1 MNDTRN
7 ETAYTIENIVCD
19 FFSLPIEEVFSKTLN
34 REMVIVRHITIYIL
48 HKIYKLSVS
57 FLAKRYDCSTSLINK
72 VCANITN
79 YIEYDKKFR
88 NQYNCLL
95 RYAKDKG
102 EL

>member
-7 ETAYTIENIVCD
+7 DKAKTIENIVCD
-19 FFSLPIEEVFSKTLN
+19 FFSLSIDEVFSKTLI
-34 REMVIVRHITIYIL
+34 REVVMVRHITIYLL
-48 HKIYKLSVS
+48 HKIYNLSVS

-88 NQYNCLL
+88 NTYNCLL
-95 RYAKDKG
+95 RYIKEKG
-102 EL
+102 E